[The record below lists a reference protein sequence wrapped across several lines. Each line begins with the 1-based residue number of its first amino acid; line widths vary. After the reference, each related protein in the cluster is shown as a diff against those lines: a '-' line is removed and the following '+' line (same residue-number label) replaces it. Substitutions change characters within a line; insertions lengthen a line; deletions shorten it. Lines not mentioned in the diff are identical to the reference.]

1 MLSSERS
8 SNLLEELRVLDDSPH
23 GVSMVSLCPPN
34 IDLAA
39 VKVLF
44 LRLVLTTVAYMFHI
58 CFSLHM

>member
-1 MLSSERS
+1 MLCSERS

-44 LRLVLTTVAYMFHI
+44 LRLVLKQLSNNSFTHVK
-58 CFSLHM
+58 LG